1 VSSEFPRN
9 ATLRPGTSGITTT
22 PLSPFLCPGS
32 SQPVTRS
39 IHLARLNAA
48 WPECDRCEW
57 RHDTEGLAEKTVAT
71 TERIRDQRSTGIQ
84 RTEFGIRGQ
93 YINDLDRRTTSELA
107 RLFCFCLNENQSA
120 SESPE
125 TIAVKSSEHWPAA
138 SIGPGKMRPAD
149 MIPPAVNVSLVM
161 LSPLVVGYDG
171 RNSSPDIFV
180 GVSAAAREFGLPI
193 VDIGRCTAASLQE
206 AARSQPDCCGA
217 MFVTGAGSP
226 VSWIGLDV
234 LDAAGDPIPVIWKD
248 FGVRLQHV
256 SMDASGSSPAAASA
270 ARVPDDR
277 LTEMLHR
284 MRSHQHPDEKRE
296 AAFRSQLRLV
306 LPPLEERSR
315 WMARLSRHS
324 GTHQILDFEQTYRQW
339 LTRWYPEKQGLR
351 IQVRSDDV
359 LIQQRVAWLAEHTGL
374 ELIGRS
380 VHDHTS
386 IPACQITITIEEDD
400 RCFTVENTFGEKIS
414 PDRLAAMINV
424 AIHSQASQV
433 TAHTD
438 HASGRFWLTDSGRTS
453 AGQVGSGHKKSV
465 RSTEHVRDALA
476 VLGLLCR
483 LILAGRMNLQG

>member
-1 VSSEFPRN
+1 MVSSELPRN
-9 ATLRPGTSGITTT
+9 ENVRSGSSGLTSTA
-22 PLSPFLCPGS
+22 LSPFLCPGS
-32 SQPVTRS
+32 SQPVTRA

-48 WPECDRCEW
+48 WPECDQCEW

-93 YINDLDRRTTSELA
+93 YINDLDRRTSSELA
-107 RLFCFCLNENQSA
+107 RLFCFCLNDNQKPR
-120 SESPE
+120 E
-125 TIAVKSSEHWPAA
+125 SSETFGASSSEQWPPT
-138 SIGPGKMRPAD
+138 SIGLRTKGAAEQT
-149 MIPPAVNVSLVM
+149 PPVVNVSLVR

-193 VDIGRCTAASLQE
+193 LDIGRCTAASLQE
-206 AARSQPDCCGA
+206 AARSQLDCCGA

-226 VSWIGLDV
+226 VSWTGLDV
-234 LDAAGDPIPVIWKD
+234 LDTAGDPIPVVWKD
-248 FGVRLQHV
+248 FGVGLQHV
-256 SMDASGSSPAAASA
+256 SAEVGGFAKEGSSTGS
-270 ARVPDDR
+270 VPDDR

-284 MRSHQHPDEKRE
+284 MRFENLPEQKRE
-296 AAFRSQLRLV
+296 APFRSQLRLL
-306 LPPLEERSR
+306 LPPSEQRSA

-324 GTHQILDFEQTYRQW
+324 GTHQVLDFEPSYRQW
-339 LTRWYPEKQGLR
+339 LSRWYPEKQSLR
-351 IQVRSDDV
+351 IQVRSDDA
-359 LIQQRVAWLAEHTGL
+359 LIQQRVAWLADHTEL

-380 VHDHTS
+380 VHDQTS

-400 RCFTVENTFGEKIS
+400 RCFTIENAFGQKIS
-414 PDRLAAMINV
+414 ADRLAAMINV
-424 AIHSQASQV
+424 AIHSQASHV

-438 HASGRFWLTDSGRTS
+438 HASGRFWLADSGRKDS
-453 AGQVGSGHKKSV
+453 GQRDAV

-483 LILAGRMNLQG
+483 LMLAGRMNLQA